1 MAKYYTTTLQ
11 KGSKGDE
18 VKEWQNFLNTQ
29 GYGLSVDGDFGDNT
43 YAATVEW
50 QKKNGLGADGIVGDN
65 TWGKAGYTSYS
76 TISTPTAKP
85 TIEAAP
91 DNPTFNT
98 TSTPLPTTDT
108 ASWDDTEKGQA
119 AGGAYNTAKDNVN
132 NYEDFTYDDYTES
145 DKVKEAGAALDAH
158 NANKPGEYSSQWQG
172 KLDELMNSILNR
184 EKFSYDLN
192 GDALYQQYKDKYVQ
206 QGKLAMGD
214 AIGQASAMTGGYGN
228 SYAQSVGQQQ
238 YQASLDNLN
247 DIFPQLYQMALD
259 KYNMEGQ
266 DLFNQFG
273 MVADRENLDYSRYR
287 DTVNDW
293 YTDLDYLTGRYDT
306 ERGFDYNKYIDDK
319 NFAYTL
325 HQDGYQ
331 RLLDS
336 LGIAQSDYYDG
347 ANMYYTEQSNRN
359 NEAWNR
365 YNASETARRDE
376 NSLIQQNWQNEFN
389 TWDANTQNAWKEWQA
404 DEANRQSLYDDYWRQ
419 QEWDLTNEQWDWQQS
434 QASASGSGGNGGS
447 GNGGNGNGG
456 IDLSTIPGINT
467 TDASWFDENGNFK
480 KAEFLGTTA
489 DGKSSFRINGKTVTY
504 DKGVNPYT
512 QTYNKDCKD
521 GTFSNGY
528 QPDNVGGKKL
538 SKSGIQD
545 YMNGVLQNVWKT
557 PDGKL
562 WIWDGTQNKY
572 EEYHE

>member
-1 MAKYYTTTLQ
+1 MSKYYTTTLQ

-29 GYGLSVDGDFGDNT
+29 GYGLSVDGDFGDKT

-65 TWGKAGYTSYS
+65 TWGKAGYSSYS
-76 TISTPTAKP
+76 TISTPTDKP

-91 DNPTFNT
+91 DTPTLNT
-98 TSTPLPTTDT
+98 TSTRLPTTDT
-108 ASWDDTEKGQA
+108 TSWDDTEKGQA

-132 NYEDFTYDDYTES
+132 NYEDFTYNDYSES
-145 DKVKEAGAALDAH
+145 DKVKEAGAALDSH

-172 KLDELMNSILNR
+172 KIDELMNSILNR

-247 DIFPQLYQMALD
+247 DIVPQLYQMALD

-266 DLFNQFG
+266 DLYNQYG

-287 DTVNDW
+287 DTVSDW
-293 YTDLDYLTGRYDT
+293 YTDRDYLTGRYDT

-325 HQDGYQ
+325 HQDEYQ

-359 NEAWNR
+359 NEAWKQ
-365 YNASETARRDE
+365 YQAAEEARQYG

-404 DEANRQSLYDDYWRQ
+404 DEANRQSLYDDYWKQ
-419 QEWDLTNEQWDWQQS
+419 KEWDLTNEQWAFQKS

-447 GNGGNGNGG
+447 GNGGNGG

-480 KAEFLGTTA
+480 KATYQGLTE
-489 DGKSSFRINGKTVTY
+489 DGKCSYRIDGKTVIVEQ
-504 DKGVNPYT
+504 GVNPYT
-512 QTYNKDCKD
+512 KTVNPDLKHGAWD
-521 GTFSNGY
+521 NPPY
-528 QPDNVGGKKL
+528 QPNNVDGKKL

>member
-1 MAKYYTTTLQ
+1 MAKYFSSTLQ

-43 YAATVEW
+43 YNATVEW
-50 QKKNGLGADGIVGDN
+50 QQKNGLGADGIVGEN
-65 TWGKAGYTSYS
+65 TWGKAGYTPYS

-85 TIEAAP
+85 TITPAP
-91 DNPTFNT
+91 TQPTFNT
-98 TSTPLPTTDT
+98 MATALPTTDT
-108 ASWDDTEKGQA
+108 TSWDDTEKGAA
-119 AGGAYNTAKDNVN
+119 AGSDYNTAKDNVN
-132 NYEDFTYDDYTES
+132 NYEDFTFDDYSES
-145 DKVKEAGAALDAH
+145 DTVKEAGAALDTH
-158 NANKPGEYSSQWQG
+158 NANKPGEYQSQWQG

-192 GDALYQQYKDKYVQ
+192 GDALYQQYKDKYIQ

-247 DIFPQLYQMALD
+247 DIVPELYQMALD

-266 DLFNQFG
+266 ELYNQYG
-273 MVADRENLDYSRYR
+273 MVADRDSTDYGRYR
-287 DTVNDW
+287 DTVSDW
-293 YTDLDYLTGRYDT
+293 YTDRDYLTGRYDS
-306 ERGFDYNKYIDDK
+306 ERNFDYGKYVDDRS
-319 NFAYTL
+319 FSHTL
-325 HQDGYQ
+325 WQDGYQ
-331 RLLDS
+331 RLLDY

-347 ANMYYTEQSNRN
+347 ANMYYTEQNNRN
-359 NEAWNR
+359 TEAWNK

-389 TWDANTQNAWKEWQA
+389 VWDANNQNAWKDAEW
-404 DEANRQSLYDDYWRQ
+404 DESLRQYQNEEYWRQ
-419 QEWDLTNEQWDWQQS
+419 KNWDWQTS
-434 QASASGSGGNGGS
+434 QPTGGSGGSGGSGGGGGNGGS
-447 GNGGNGNGG
+447 TVMYDNNGNLKEGY
-456 IDLSTIPGINT
+456 T
-467 TDASWFDENGNFK
+467 TTNSNFFDENGNFK
-480 KAEFLGTTA
+480 KATFSRTDSNGNA
-489 DGKSSFRINGKTVTY
+489 VWYIDGKEVVRQQGA
-504 DKGVNPYT
+504 NPYT
-512 QTYNKDCKD
+512 GDVNPDTKN

-528 QPDNVGGKKL
+528 QPNNINGKKL
-538 SKSGIQD
+538 SKSGITD
-545 YMNGVLQNVWKT
+545 YMNGVQQNVWKT

-572 EEYHE
+572 LSYTQ

>member
-1 MAKYYTTTLQ
+1 MAKYFRSTLQ
-11 KGSKGDE
+11 KGSTGDE

-29 GYGLSVDGDFGDNT
+29 GYSLTVDGVFGDNT
-43 YAATVEW
+43 LNATTEW
-50 QKKNGLGADGIVGDN
+50 QTKQGLGADGIVGDN
-65 TWGKAGYTSYS
+65 TWGKAGYAAYS

-85 TIEAAP
+85 TIDAAP
-91 DNPTFNT
+91 DAPTFNT

-108 ASWDDTEKGQA
+108 TSWDDTEKGQA
-119 AGGAYNTAKDNVN
+119 AGDAYNTAKDNVN
-132 NYEDFTYDDYTES
+132 NYEDFTYDDYSES
-145 DKVKEAGAALDAH
+145 DKVKEAGAAIDAH
-158 NANKPGEYSSQWQG
+158 KANKPGEYTSQWQG
-172 KLDELMNSILNR
+172 ILDNLMNRILNR

-206 QGKLAMGD
+206 QGKLAMSD

-247 DIFPQLYQMALD
+247 DIVPQLYQMALD

-266 DLFNQFG
+266 DLYNQYG
-273 MVADRENLDYSRYR
+273 MVADKENLDYSRYR
-287 DTVNDW
+287 DTVSDW

-325 HQDGYQ
+325 HQDEYQ

-336 LGIAQSDYYDG
+336 LGIAKSDYYDG

-389 TWDANTQNAWKEWQA
+389 TWDANTQNAWKGWQA

-419 QEWDLTNEQWDWQQS
+419 QEWDLTNEQWEWQQS

-447 GNGGNGNGG
+447 GNGGNGNSGG
-456 IDLSTIPGINT
+456 ATFANTLWNETEVPQPDGTRQFIN
-467 TDASWFDENGNFK
+467 SE
-480 KAEFLGTTA
+480 
-489 DGKSSFRINGKTVTY
+489 GKTVVL
-504 DKGVNPYT
+504 GEGINPYT
-512 QTYNKDCKD
+512 HTKHPDLIHGAC
-521 GTFSNGY
+521 SNGY
-528 QPDNVGGKKL
+528 QPDNIGGNKLEKAKHNGVVLTTNITGKKQNIWTVGGK
-538 SKSGIQD
+538 
-545 YMNGVLQNVWKT
+545 YY
-557 PDGKL
+557 L
-562 WIWDGTQNKY
+562 WRGDLN
-572 EEYHE
+572 EYIEVDVSDIIG